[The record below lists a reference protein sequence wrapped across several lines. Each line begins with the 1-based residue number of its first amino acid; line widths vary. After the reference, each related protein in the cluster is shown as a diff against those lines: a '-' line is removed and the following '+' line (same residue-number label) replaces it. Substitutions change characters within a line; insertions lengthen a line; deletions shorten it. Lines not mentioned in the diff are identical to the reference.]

1 MGGKGSGGYRR
12 PGPGKKAGRP
22 TRTPGEPRVRLVVYV
37 LRGTYERL
45 AAEAEASGRPLPVV
59 AADRLDAS
67 PPVATSPK
75 CLHGEAEN
83 SGESWPP
90 VAKPETS

>member
-1 MGGKGSGGYRR
+1 MGGKGSGGRR
-12 PGPGKKAGRP
+12 RGAGRKP
-22 TRTPGEPRVRLVVYV
+22 LSSEEKRVPITVWVLPGTEARL
-37 LRGTYERL
+37 RERAAAL
-45 AAEAEASGRPLPVV
+45 GCGVSDVAAEAL
-59 AADRLDAS
+59 DRDATQS